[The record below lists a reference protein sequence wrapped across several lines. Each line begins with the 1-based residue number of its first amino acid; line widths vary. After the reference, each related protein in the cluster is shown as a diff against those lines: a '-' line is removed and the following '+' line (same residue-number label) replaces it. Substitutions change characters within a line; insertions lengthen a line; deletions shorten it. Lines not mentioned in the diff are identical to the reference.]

1 MRDAKGMHASKQQI
15 WAIEK
20 REVFKTSWNK
30 YTSLSVTEDNLCT
43 SSLTMESLQDTPN
56 VYYCVWI
63 SQFFKKNQHYY
74 YVQRNVI

>member
-63 SQFFKKNQHYY
+63 SQFFKKKSNTNIIY
-74 YVQRNVI
+74 REM